1 MENPQNATLAEVRDS
16 IDALDR
22 EIVRLIAERQ
32 QWVVAAGKLKGDEQ
46 AVRAPDRVEQVIS
59 KVRGLAEE
67 QHASPEVVEATYRAL
82 IGAFIDLELTV
93 HRDAAAPVLRPARG
107 AEEYP
112 ALVEIWRSAV
122 RATHD
127 FLPASDFERIESNL
141 AANYFPAVTLV
152 VAELDGLPVGFAGV
166 ADGGLEMLFVHD
178 SARGRGVGS
187 VLLAEAVARLGV
199 TRVDVNEQNPAA
211 HGFYLSRGF
220 REVGR
225 SELDG
230 DGRPFPLLHLELAA
244 A

>member
-1 MENPQNATLAEVRDS
+1 MQHTQNATLAEVRDS

-32 QWVVAAGKLKGDEQ
+32 RWVVAAGKLKGDEQ
-46 AVRAPDRVEQVIS
+46 AVRAPDRVERVIRR
-59 KVRGLAEE
+59 VRGLAED
-67 QHASPEVVEATYRAL
+67 QHASPEVVEAAYRAL

-93 HRDAAAPVLRPARG
+93 HRDASAPVLRPTRG

-152 VAELDGLPVGFAGV
+152 VAEVDGQPVGFAGV

-178 SARGRGVGS
+178 AARGRGVGS
-187 VLLAEAVARLGV
+187 ALLAETVAHLGV

-211 HGFYLSRGF
+211 HSFYLGRGF

-230 DGRPFPLLHLELAA
+230 DGRPFPLLHLELGDV
-244 A
+244 